1 MTDNIQRIQIR
12 LNMKNFDKLQD
23 ISDRY
28 GMSVNSVVSFIVGQW
43 LDQND
48 NNASLREKINEQM
61 IDTTVKHFSSSE
73 QIHQMLSNPMMSQI
87 MNGFLEKVTNEAIKN
102 VAIENNKEG

>member
-1 MTDNIQRIQIR
+1 MSDNIQRIQIR

-48 NNASLREKINEQM
+48 NNASLREKMNEQM
-61 IDTTVKHFSSSE
+61 IDTTVKHFSSGE
-73 QIHQMLSNPMMSQI
+73 QINQMMSNPMMSQL
-87 MNGFLEKVTNEAIKN
+87 MSGLLEKVTTEAIKTI
-102 VAIENNKEG
+102 AIENNKEG

>member
-1 MTDNIQRIQIR
+1 MSDNMQRIQIR
-12 LNMKNFDKLQD
+12 LNTKNFDKLQD

-48 NNASLREKINEQM
+48 NNASLRDKMNEQM
-61 IDTTVKHFSSSE
+61 IDTTVKHFSSGE
-73 QIHQMLSNPMMSQI
+73 QMSQMLNNPMMSQL
-87 MNGFLEKVTNEAIKN
+87 MNGLLERVANEAVKN
-102 VAIENNKEG
+102 LMNENGKEG